1 MKWKDSEDVES
12 LEKEPEGDFLEDE
25 DYPVWQK
32 PKKSLFGDKLFK
44 KLEIPFIAMGVG
56 LIVLIILFVVSISG
70 RDNTNFDIQVASIE
84 KRLRQI
90 EDRLN
95 NLELNTGG
103 GKQVEEQNSKLVE
116 INDKVSRLEASV
128 ALRMDQIAAEM
139 NRMQKRASSARTSRA
154 TTTGAKKT
162 TTSKPAQTTS
172 NLKYHQVRAGETLY
186 GIGKR
191 YGLKLGELLRL
202 NKMKSGAVIYPGQK
216 LVVGK

>member
-1 MKWKDSEDVES
+1 MEWKDSEDAES

-70 RDNTNFDIQVASIE
+70 RDNTNVDNQVASIE

-103 GKQVEEQNSKLVE
+103 GKQIEEQNSKLVE
-116 INDKVSRLEASV
+116 INDKISRLEASV

-139 NRMQKRASSARTSRA
+139 NRMQKRASSRTSR
-154 TTTGAKKT
+154 TSSTRAKKT

-172 NLKYHQVRAGETLY
+172 SLKYHQVRAGETMY

-191 YGLKLGELLRL
+191 YGLKLEELLRL
-202 NKMKSGAVIYPGQK
+202 NKMKSGAIIYPGQK

>member
-1 MKWKDSEDVES
+1 MKWKDSEDAES

-25 DYPVWQK
+25 DYPAWQK

-44 KLEIPFIAMGVG
+44 KLEIPLIAMGVG

-70 RDNTNFDIQVASIE
+70 RDNTDFDNQVASIE

-90 EDRLN
+90 VDRLN

-103 GKQVEEQNSKLVE
+103 GKRIEEQNSKLVE
-116 INDKVSRLEASV
+116 INDKILRLEASV

-139 NRMQKRASSARTSRA
+139 NRMQKRASSDRTSRA
-154 TTTGAKKT
+154 STTGAKKT

-191 YGLKLGELLRL
+191 YGLKLDELLRL
-202 NKMKSGAVIYPGQK
+202 NKMKSGAVIYAGQK
-216 LVVGK
+216 

>member
-1 MKWKDSEDVES
+1 MEWKDSEDAES

-44 KLEIPFIAMGVG
+44 KPEIPFIAMGVG

-70 RDNTNFDIQVASIE
+70 RDNTNVDNQVASIE

-103 GKQVEEQNSKLVE
+103 GKQIEGQNSKLVE
-116 INDKVSRLEASV
+116 INDKISRLEASV

-139 NRMQKRASSARTSRA
+139 NRMQKRASSSRTSSTR
-154 TTTGAKKT
+154 AKKT

-172 NLKYHQVRAGETLY
+172 NLKYHQVRAGETMY

-191 YGLKLGELLRL
+191 YGLKLEELLRL

>member
-1 MKWKDSEDVES
+1 MKWKDSEDTES

-44 KLEIPFIAMGVG
+44 KLEIPFVVLVVG
-56 LIVLIILFVVSISG
+56 LIALIILFVVSISG
-70 RDNTNFDIQVASIE
+70 RDNTNFDNQVASIE
-84 KRLRQI
+84 KRLRQS

-103 GKQVEEQNSKLVE
+103 GKRIEEQNSKLVE

-128 ALRMDQIAAEM
+128 ALRMDQIAAEV

-154 TTTGAKKT
+154 STTGVKKT
-162 TTSKPAQTTS
+162 TTSKPAQKTS
-172 NLKYHQVRAGETLY
+172 NLKYHQVRAGETLFS
-186 GIGKR
+186 IGKR
-191 YGLKLGELLRL
+191 YGLKVDELLRL
-202 NKMKSGAVIYPGQK
+202 NNMKSGAVIYPGQK

>member
-1 MKWKDSEDVES
+1 MEWKDSEDAES
-12 LEKEPEGDFLEDE
+12 LEKDPKGDFLEDE

-44 KLEIPFIAMGVG
+44 KIEIPFIAMGVG
-56 LIVLIILFVVSISG
+56 LVVLIILFAVSISSK
-70 RDNTNFDIQVASIE
+70 DNQNFDNQVASIE

-95 NLELNTGG
+95 NLELNTGS
-103 GKQVEEQNSKLVE
+103 GKQIAEQNSKLVE
-116 INDKVSRLEASV
+116 VNDKISRLEASV

-139 NRMQKRASSARTSRA
+139 NRMQKRASSSRTSSTR
-154 TTTGAKKT
+154 AKKT

-172 NLKYHQVRAGETLY
+172 NLKYHQVRAGETMY

-191 YGLKLGELLRL
+191 YGLKLEELLRL

>member
-1 MKWKDSEDVES
+1 MKWKDSGDADN

-25 DYPVWQK
+25 DYPIWQK

-44 KLEIPFIAMGVG
+44 KIEIPFVVMGVG

-70 RDNTNFDIQVASIE
+70 RDNTNFDNQVASIE
-84 KRLRQI
+84 KRLHQI

-103 GKQVEEQNSKLVE
+103 GKQIEEQNSKMVE
-116 INDKVSRLEASV
+116 INDKISRLEASV

-139 NRMQKRASSARTSRA
+139 NRIQKRASSAGTSRDS
-154 TTTGAKKT
+154 TTGVKKT
-162 TTSKPAQTTS
+162 ATSKPAQKTS

-186 GIGKR
+186 SIGKR
-191 YGLKLGELLRL
+191 YGLKLDELVRL